1 MSVNEASVTIFHEN
15 RGTVHLANLCTG
27 PAMTVH
33 IGVRNL
39 TQIIFVY
46 TILKIKK
53 TTVTLGVAY
62 DGGNRFATGNRTE

>member
-1 MSVNEASVTIFHEN
+1 MYQ
-15 RGTVHLANLCTG
+15 
-27 PAMTVH
+27 PVH
-33 IGVRNL
+33 IEVRNL